1 MVDVYDNYIKIL
13 AKVSKFYSNSNS
25 LNPKPE
31 IIAVSK
37 TFDEESI
44 LPLLENGIKIFGENK
59 VQEAE
64 TKWSNL
70 KKKFQNIEL
79 HLIGP
84 LQSNKVKSA
93 LKIFDCIQTIDREK
107 IVNKI
112 SSLIDNDEYFK
123 NKKIKYFIQ
132 VNTGNE
138 SQKSGV
144 SLNEAKEFINW
155 CLNDSKLSISGLM
168 CIPPFGQDPEKHF
181 KTIDDLSN
189 NLNIHHRSMGMTN
202 DYEKAL
208 KYNATYIRIGSAI
221 FGPRGV
227 KNF

>member
-1 MVDVYDNYIKIL
+1 MVNVYDNYIKIL
-13 AKVSKFYSNSNS
+13 ERVSKFYSNSNS
-25 LNPKPE
+25 LKPKPE

-37 TFDEESI
+37 TFGEESI
-44 LPLLENGIKIFGENK
+44 LPLLEKGIKVFGENK

-64 TKWSNL
+64 EKWSKL
-70 KKKFQNIEL
+70 KERFEKIEL

-107 IVNKI
+107 LVKKI
-112 SSLIDNDEYFK
+112 NNLIENDEFIYK
-123 NKKIKYFIQ
+123 KKIKYFIQ

-144 SLNEAKEFINW
+144 LLNEAKEFINW
-155 CLNDSKLSISGLM
+155 CVNDSKLLISGLM
-168 CIPPFGQDPEKHF
+168 CIPPLDQDPEKHF
-181 KTIDDLSN
+181 KIISQLSN
-189 NLNIHHRSMGMTN
+189 DLNIQHKSMGMTN

-208 KYNATYIRIGSAI
+208 KYNATYIRVGSAI

-227 KNF
+227 KSF